1 MNEAFTLSKRV
12 MKLYLKTPA
21 SLVFSF
27 VYTILIIF
35 MFAVF
40 LSDYMTDGMISAY
53 TGVQGIDL
61 ASMRWLVDSTAMA
74 GVLMINTI
82 LVPLNVLTIMVQDQ
96 TDSRLDSFLVSAVAR
111 GKLVYGYWLA
121 PFAASVLMNILCLF
135 ITQCFVVSDGGHWLT
150 LGGNLQMAGLIA
162 VNSFAATG
170 VLFLVAM
177 YIRQPGAYNTFTGIV
192 SALVGFVTGVFIPLG
207 VFPGGVQ
214 ALFGILPVNHGATL
228 MRQVM
233 TDAPMAAVFGG
244 VSDQTVKGTFMTA
257 VEISSVYAAEN
268 GISILWDGEPI
279 SKAVMLSF
287 VLGTGSLC
295 AMVAVFLMQHR
306 KSK

>member
-1 MNEAFTLSKRV
+1 MKEALTLAKRV
-12 MKLYLKTPA
+12 MMLYLKNPA

-27 VYTILIIF
+27 VYTILIIL
-35 MFAVF
+35 MFSVF
-40 LSDYMTDGMISAY
+40 LGDYMTDGMVSVY

-61 ASMRWLVDSTAMA
+61 DSMRWLVDSTAMA

-96 TDSRLDSFLVSAVAR
+96 TDSRLDSFLVSAVSR
-111 GKLVYGYWLA
+111 DKLVYGYWLA
-121 PFAASVLMNILCLF
+121 PFTASVLMNFLCLF
-135 ITQCFVVSDGGHWLT
+135 ITQCFVVYGGGHWLT
-150 LGGNLQMAGLIA
+150 MGGNLQMAGLIA
-162 VNSFAATG
+162 GNSFAATG
-170 VLFLVAM
+170 VLFLAAI
-177 YIRQPGAYNTFTGIV
+177 YIRQPSAYNTFTGII

-233 TDAPMAAVFGG
+233 TAAPMTAVFGG
-244 VSDQTVKGTFMTA
+244 VSDQTVKDTFMTA
-257 VEISSVYAAEN
+257 GEITQIYAAEN
-268 GISILWDGEPI
+268 GIAILWDGELV

-287 VLGTGSLC
+287 VLGTGVLC
-295 AMVAVFLMQHR
+295 AAVAVFLMRRR
-306 KSK
+306 KGK